1 MFVETVT
8 APLEEWEAWTERL
21 RMMSDPPAAL
31 VAAIAWR
38 GPDGQVTAVNV
49 WDSPEAV
56 ADFFMERVS
65 LIPEAERDAVNKPV
79 RHGPPVA
86 VYIRK

>member
-8 APLEEWEAWTERL
+8 APFDEWEQWNERL
-21 RMMSDPPAAL
+21 RMTSDPPAAL

-38 GPDGQVTAVNV
+38 GADGLVTSVNV

-56 ADFFMERVS
+56 AAFFMERVS
-65 LIPEAERDAVNKPV
+65 AIPEADREAATKPQ
-79 RHGPPVA
+79 RHGSPLA
-86 VYIRK
+86 VYIRT

>member
-8 APLEEWEAWTERL
+8 APLEEWEQMTERL
-21 RMMSDPPAAL
+21 GMISDPPAAL
-31 VAAIAWR
+31 VAAIAWM
-38 GPDGQVTAVNV
+38 GADGLVTAVNV

-56 ADFFMERVS
+56 ADFFMERVGR
-65 LIPEAERDAVNKPV
+65 IPEAERATINKPQ

-86 VYIRK
+86 VYIRR